1 MKKKKIMLMLA
12 LAVLLFAGCKKE
24 ELVDFQVLAVSEST
38 EGVPGAKTRLV
49 NESFVYWETGDTIS
63 LRHLDREAVPAVFQ
77 KSYGNNDSVKAVFL
91 PVENQKVPRSGK
103 FIALFP
109 YNVNNILEE
118 ENVKVVMPSEQGYR
132 GDGSA
137 DFSFGRK
144 ACPMVA
150 YGGFKDETDD
160 LVRML
165 FHNLCGLVRLQ
176 VLNDR
181 EVGQDRWVTKITIS
195 SEEGGRQQLSGQFA
209 VKGYD
214 QNAPWLDSTSA
225 AAKDKSITITPAEPV
240 KIPAEGGLTFYIALP
255 ARHAT
260 GTTTY
265 KDLDLTITAEGDGK
279 TYTAQKRF
287 STGVRRNGITYMP
300 ALTVTGWAIGSGSGD
315 ATTGITGHGTQ
326 ERPFLIYSAND
337 LIQLRDACNGSGSLN
352 GIRLNSTD
360 VIVRIMRSD
369 IILDKKNWTKGF
381 DNFKCTMVYGA
392 TQANPRPGITNNSQ
406 SPIFHKLSGVVRGI
420 TVRGKL
426 SETYNEDDTAN
437 FSPLC
442 HTNNGR
448 IENCM
453 VGDTST
459 FCIAGAPAT
468 KAIAGLCV
476 YNSGTIADC
485 GCRGKLA
492 AGRVAGICYRNNG
505 TIERCYASSPMQGAV
520 GTNHSQ
526 QAAGICYDNRGT
538 VQDCYMAANINKA
551 NTRWGGI
558 VYLNSG
564 TVKNSYLDASGII
577 QSRTAVGGIVNTM
590 TDGLV
595 DGCWVNTDLIDV
607 DAGGLG
613 GVVHTLSGGEIRN
626 SSNGRGDGSLSCRG
640 GALGGFVAYM
650 NGGSI
655 VNCYSY
661 CDLTQSTV
669 TMKGLFAGSIASDDA
684 TISNCYGFSYIPS
697 DVSTR
702 FYGAKS
708 AGTLTHCYGR
718 EAADGV
724 TACTD
729 YSTLLTDLNNNRPN
743 TTDYKAWVAATG
755 RPPVFGN

>member
-12 LAVLLFAGCKKE
+12 LVALLFAGCKKE

-63 LRHLDREAVPAVFQ
+63 LRHLDRKAVAAVFQ

-91 PVENQKVPRSGK
+91 PLENQKVPRSGK

-109 YNVNNILEE
+109 YNVNNILKEKD
-118 ENVKVVMPSEQGYR
+118 VKVVMPSEQGYR
-132 GDGSA
+132 EDGSA

-176 VLNDR
+176 ILNGP
-181 EVGQDRWVTKITIS
+181 EAKASMVTKITIS
-195 SEEGGRQQLSGQFA
+195 SESGSGQQLSGLFA

-225 AAKDKSITITPAEPV
+225 AKKDKSITITPSESV
-240 KIPAEGGLTFYIALP
+240 SIPTGGLTFYIALP
-255 ARHAT
+255 ARSAT
-260 GTTTY
+260 GTTEY
-265 KDLDLTITAEGDGK
+265 KDLDLTITGKDKDGK
-279 TYTAQKRF
+279 TYSASRRF
-287 STGVRRNGITYMP
+287 TTGVRRNGITYMP
-300 ALTVTGWAIGSGSGD
+300 ALTVTEWDEGSGSGD

-326 ERPFLIYSAND
+326 ERPFLIYSAKD
-337 LIQLRDACNGSGSLN
+337 LKQLRDACNGSEILN
-352 GIRLNSTD
+352 GVELDDTN

-369 IILDKKNWTKGF
+369 IILDKMNWTRGF
-381 DNFKCTMVYGA
+381 NNFKCTMIYGA
-392 TQANPRPGITNNSQ
+392 TQANSRPGITNNSQ
-406 SPIFHKLSGVVRGI
+406 VPIFHTLSGVVRGL

-426 SETYNEDDTAN
+426 LETYNEEETDN

-442 HTNNGR
+442 HTNYGT
-448 IENCM
+448 IKNCM
-453 VGDTST
+453 VGDTSS
-459 FCIAGAPAT
+459 FCITGAPQT

-476 YNSGTIADC
+476 YNNGTITGC

-492 AGRVAGICYRNNG
+492 AGRIAGICYRNTG
-505 TIERCYASSPMQGAV
+505 TIERCYAASPMQGMV
-520 GTNHSQ
+520 GSTHSQ
-526 QAAGICYDNRGT
+526 QAAGICYENQGT

-551 NTRWGGI
+551 NTSWGGI

-564 TVKNSYLDASGII
+564 TLKNSYLDASGII
-577 QSRTAVGGIVNTM
+577 QSRTSVGGIVNTM

-613 GVVHTLSGGEIRN
+613 GVVHTL
-626 SSNGRGDGSLSCRG
+626 
-640 GALGGFVAYM
+640 
-650 NGGSI
+650 
-655 VNCYSY
+655 
-661 CDLTQSTV
+661 
-669 TMKGLFAGSIASDDA
+669 
-684 TISNCYGFSYIPS
+684 
-697 DVSTR
+697 
-702 FYGAKS
+702 
-708 AGTLTHCYGR
+708 
-718 EAADGV
+718 
-724 TACTD
+724 
-729 YSTLLTDLNNNRPN
+729 
-743 TTDYKAWVAATG
+743 
-755 RPPVFGN
+755 